1 MNYVNPL
8 YNNDSIKVAMERIE
22 QIMSN
27 YKQSISVL
35 LETPAY
41 QEMKNIQAQIN
52 NMMKP
57 FAQDIQSCIPD
68 CSIMLD
74 SLSKSLKSIA
84 DVCGKLPKLY
94 NDDNTE
100 DELDTISEEMQTII
114 FELPIDDTAKEGIVS
129 SEEYQSLKKKEPW
142 TRSDKIG
149 LAALLLGILT
159 LIHTIFTSLEGSSSE
174 TTVNNFSINI
184 NNSET
189 EEKIKQFENSQ
200 EYIRTT
206 LESILEQIEDED
218 DTANSSQN
226 SLDSSSLK
234 KPPEASPSQYP
245 KAVDSQPE

>member
-27 YKQSISVL
+27 YKQSISIL
-35 LETPAY
+35 LETPTY

-52 NMMKP
+52 NMMKS

-68 CSIMLD
+68 RSIMLD

-84 DVCGKLPKLY
+84 DICRKLPKLH
-94 NDDNTE
+94 NDDNAE
-100 DELDTISEEMQTII
+100 DELDTISEEMQTIV
-114 FELPIDDTAKEGIVS
+114 FKLPIDDTAKEEIVS

-142 TRSDKIG
+142 TRSDKIS

-189 EEKIKQFENSQ
+189 EEKIKQLENSQ

-206 LESILEQIEDED
+206 LEAILEQIEDED

-234 KPPEASPSQYP
+234 EPPEASPSQYP

>member
-8 YNNDSIKVAMERIE
+8 YNNDSIKETMERIE
-22 QIMSN
+22 QIKSN
-27 YKQSISVL
+27 HRQSISVL
-35 LETPAY
+35 LESPAY

-57 FAQDIQSCIPD
+57 FAQAIQNYLPD
-68 CSIMLD
+68 QNIIIT
-74 SLSKSLKSIA
+74 SLNKSLENIA
-84 DVCGKLPKLY
+84 DVCRKLPKLY

-100 DELDTISEEMQTII
+100 YELDTISEEMQTIV
-114 FELPIDDTAKEGIVS
+114 FELPIDDTAKKEIVS

-174 TTVNNFSINI
+174 TTVNNISVNI

-189 EEKIKQFENSQ
+189 KEKIKRLESSQ

-206 LESILEQIEDED
+206 LESILEQIADED
-218 DTANSSQN
+218 DTVNSSQN

-234 KPPEASPSQYP
+234 ELPEASPSQYP
-245 KAVDSQPE
+245 KAVDSQQE